1 MICSLVAG
9 FAVAGAGSAAAAP
22 AVTEAESFVP
32 GQVVVRFAPGSGRAR
47 RRASLAAVHTR
58 ATDDVEGV
66 GGARVVDLPE
76 GETVAAAIELL
87 ERREDVLW
95 AEPNYVLHTTAL
107 PNDPLLGRQWGIRNT
122 GQNTQPIEYGEPVFG
137 MPGIDIGVAGAWDR
151 TTRSGGP
158 VAVIDSGIDPTQP
171 DLAANLDRAQSRN
184 FVPTPSLA
192 PNPPVDPQA
201 WGDVHGHGTHV
212 AGIIGAVGDNGLGVA
227 GVDWQ
232 AEVASVR
239 VCGPDGECTSA
250 DVAAGLAYAGE
261 AGFPVANV
269 SLGSEATTPGDEI
282 RLLREAIAAH
292 PNTLY
297 VVAAGNGDEFGRGF
311 DVDLRPEYPCA
322 FNLANIVCVAAI
334 GPRGELT
341 HFSNWGPES
350 VDLGAPG
357 ENIESTFV
365 NRLEPYFDDFGNGIE
380 GWAQAPYPWEVG
392 EVEEEPTLAFHGLD
406 GGVPTPVSEASATL
420 RTGLDLEGGQECWAQ
435 AGLSLELHGSQTLTI
450 EAAAGGGPASPL
462 PPTIYDASSL
472 PAGEEVDVPAYLDRF
487 DGDGEVTLSFVY
499 RANGTE
505 TPLPSIDVGSADV
518 RCIGASRPL
527 GAYRA
532 LSGTS
537 MATPFVAGI
546 ASLGRSLD
554 PAATT
559 AQLRQAL
566 LDSAVPTPSL
576 AGKTV
581 SGGRVSAI
589 GVLDALSPP
598 TPAPSPAAPSAPQ
611 PAATP
616 APQARLGRLR
626 ARPRRLALAPGRA
639 RWVRARVRN
648 PGDAPA
654 RRVRICLRTPHRRV
668 LGGRCTAPRR
678 LAARA
683 GVEAWFRLRLRRRAR
698 PGRIY
703 HLRLSV
709 HSPGL
714 RQRRTVIA
722 LRALAPHRHRIRR
735 HHRRGKLTPRRPSA
749 ARLLLRAPH
758 L

>member
-1 MICSLVAG
+1 MRLVLICFLVAG
-9 FAVAGAGSAAAAP
+9 FAVTAAGSAAAAP
-22 AVTEAESFVP
+22 ATSEGESFVP
-32 GQVVVRFAPGSGRAR
+32 GQVVVRFAPGSERSQR
-47 RRASLAAVHTR
+47 HASLAAVHTQ
-58 ATDDVEGV
+58 ATDNVEGV
-66 GGARVVDLPE
+66 AGARVLDLPE
-76 GETVAAAIELL
+76 GESVATAVELL
-87 ERREDVLW
+87 ERREGVLW

-107 PNDPLLGRQWGIRNT
+107 PNDPLLGRQWGLRNT
-122 GQNTQPIEYGEPVFG
+122 GQNTQPVEFGSPVFG
-137 MPGIDIGVAGAWDR
+137 VPGIDVNVAAAWDR
-151 TTRSGGP
+151 TTTGGGP
-158 VAVIDSGIDPTQP
+158 VAVVDSGIDPTQP
-171 DLAANLDRAQSRN
+171 DLGANLDRAQSRN
-184 FVPTPSLA
+184 FVPTPSLE

-212 AGIIGAVGDNGLGVA
+212 AGIIGAAGDNGLGVA
-227 GVDWQ
+227 GVDWH

-239 VCGPDGECTSA
+239 VCDPSGECTSA

-269 SLGSEATTPGDEI
+269 SLGSDATTPGDEI

-297 VVAAGNGDEFGRGF
+297 VVAAGNGDEFGHGF

-334 GPRGELT
+334 GPSGELT
-341 HFSNWGPES
+341 GFSNWGRES

-365 NRLEPYFDDFGNGIE
+365 NRLEPLFDDFGEGIE

-406 GGVPTPVSEASATL
+406 AGTPTPVPEASATL
-420 RTGLDLEGGQECWAQ
+420 RTGLDLTGGQSCWAKV
-435 AGLSLELHGSQTLTI
+435 ALSLDLHGNQTLAI
-450 EAAAGGGPASPL
+450 EAADGGGPASPL
-462 PPTIYDASSL
+462 PPTIYDASTL
-472 PAGEEVDVPAYLDRF
+472 PAGEEVDVPAYLNGF

-505 TPLPSIDVGSADV
+505 TPLPSIDVGSVDV

-554 PAATT
+554 PEATT

-566 LDSAVPTPSL
+566 LDSATPTPSL

-581 SGGRVSAI
+581 SGGRVSAA
-589 GVLDALSPP
+589 GVLEAL
-598 TPAPSPAAPSAPQ
+598 
-611 PAATP
+611 
-616 APQARLGRLR
+616 APQAPTPGPPPPPAQTPAAAPPAPAPPAKLGGLR
-626 ARPRRLALAPGRA
+626 VRPRRLRLAPGRA
-639 RWVRARVRN
+639 RWVRVRVRN
-648 PGDAPA
+648 LGDSPA
-654 RRVRICLRTPHRRV
+654 RRVRICLRAPRTWV
-668 LGGRCTAPRR
+668 LGSRCAGPRR
-678 LAARA
+678 LAARS
-683 GVEAWFRLRLRRRAR
+683 GTEALFRVRLRRRAR
-698 PGRIY
+698 PGRAY
-703 HLRLSV
+703 RLRVSV

-714 RQRRTVIA
+714 RQRRAAVS
-722 LRALAPHRHRIRR
+722 LRALAPRRHVIRR
-735 HHRRGKLTPRRPSA
+735 HHRR
-749 ARLLLRAPH
+749 
-758 L
+758 